1 MRFAYSSGGVWS
13 SLSLVAAG
21 AGSEGSEVEVEVDE
35 EGGGRGGS
43 GGYIPGVTNDPG
55 ARMSVRMLNERT
67 SAERVSV

>member
-1 MRFAYSSGGVWS
+1 MRFAYSSGGVCS
-13 SLSLVAAG
+13 SPLLVVAG
-21 AGSEGSEVEVEVDE
+21 AASEGSEVEVEVDE

-43 GGYIPGVTNDPG
+43 GGYMPGVTNEPG

>member
-13 SLSLVAAG
+13 SPLLVAAG
-21 AGSEGSEVEVEVDE
+21 AEGSEVEVEVDE

-43 GGYIPGVTNDPG
+43 GGYIPGVTNEPG